1 MAGNRAGAADTRAET
16 AQRNLIA
23 RTKKK
28 KGFLYG
34 MSHNWQLYTM
44 FIPAA
49 VLLILFNYL
58 PMFGIITAFKDFNFR
73 DGIFG
78 SPVIDPWYSNF
89 KYLFSTGSALRATR
103 NTIFLNA
110 LFIFFELVVEVSF
123 AVMFSE
129 LHSKALKSGLQFSI
143 FLPYFISWIVVGLFA
158 YNMMNYDNGF
168 FNQIRA
174 LFGQEPIN
182 WYENPKLW
190 IVILVIFRV
199 WKQAGYGMVL
209 YIAALGAV
217 DQTFY
222 EAAEIDG
229 ASRWQRIRYIS
240 IPLIS
245 PTIITLLLLNC
256 GKIMNAD
263 FGMFY
268 ALIGDNAQ
276 LYSTTD
282 VLDTF
287 IYRNLRL
294 NGDVGMSSAA
304 GFYQSVLST
313 AILLVMNHF
322 ARKYN
327 PEGALF

>member
-1 MAGNRAGAADTRAET
+1 MSDSGAGAGMQA
-16 AQRNLIA
+16 NLA
-23 RTKKK
+23 RRQAGTKPKKK
-28 KGFLYG
+28 KGFVYE
-34 MSHNWQLYTM
+34 MTHNWQLYSM

-73 DGIFG
+73 QGIFG
-78 SPVIDPWYSNF
+78 SPIIDPWYANF

-103 NTIFLNA
+103 NTICLNA
-110 LFIFFELVVEVSF
+110 LFIFFDLIVEVSF
-123 AVMFSE
+123 AIMFSE

-158 YNMMNYDNGF
+158 YNLMNYDNGF

-174 LFGQEPIN
+174 MFGQEPIN
-182 WYENPKLW
+182 WYENPVLW
-190 IVILVIFRV
+190 IFLLVAFRL
-199 WKQAGYGMVL
+199 WKQTGYGMVL
-209 YIAALGAV
+209 YIAALGSI
-217 DQTFY
+217 DQTYY

-229 ASRWQRIRYIS
+229 ASRWNRIRYIS

-327 PEGALF
+327 PDGALF